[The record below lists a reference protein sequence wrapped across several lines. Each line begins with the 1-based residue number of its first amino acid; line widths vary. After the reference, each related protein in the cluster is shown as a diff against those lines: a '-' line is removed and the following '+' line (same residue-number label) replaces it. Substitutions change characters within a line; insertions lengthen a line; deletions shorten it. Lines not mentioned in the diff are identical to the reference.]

1 MKDVL
6 VLGSGPA
13 GFYTAVLCASNGLD
27 VTLVEKED
35 LGGTGFRFGAL
46 PVKILL
52 DGIKQNPLIS
62 FKQLLEDYH
71 VKMTDVQNKLKSD
84 LKEAGV
90 SLAFGEGHLMQKDQV
105 KVEDKII
112 KAKYIVIATGS
123 RPDDIFKTPYGN
135 NVLTHKEVLSM
146 ARHPNDVIILGGNV
160 EGIEFAALFAQLG
173 VKVTV
178 IEMMDEIL
186 PGNDE
191 DLREP
196 VIEMLKVLNV
206 DFITGNKVT
215 EVNESQDGSIVT
227 LQTGKKFKAE
237 KCLVC
242 LSRLP
247 NIPKGAG
254 DIGIKYGKEGIA
266 VDQNFLTSVPNV
278 YAVGD
283 VNGRCLMG
291 SAAINQGISAASHIL
306 GRKGLLENTGYEGIP
321 RAIFTIPEIA
331 GAGLQECELQQK
343 GIKYKAIKHQFAQTW
358 RGISKGHKDGFIKV
372 LVDEQNKLQGIWMVG
387 RDVSELVGPLGI
399 LLNQKVGVANIL
411 NSLFVHPSLSE
422 ALLDALLKLK

>member
-62 FKQLLEDYH
+62 YKQLLEDYH
-71 VKMTDVQNKLKSD
+71 VKMADVQNKLESD

-90 SLAFGEGHLMQKDQV
+90 SLVFGEGLFMQKDTV
-105 KVEDKII
+105 KVKDKII
-112 KAKYIVIATGS
+112 KAKNIVIATGS
-123 RPDDIFKTPYGN
+123 RPANISKTAYKTN
-135 NVLTHKEVLSM
+135 ILTHKEALFM
-146 ARHPNDVIILGGNV
+146 DRLPNDIIILGGNV
-160 EGIEFAALFAQLG
+160 EGIEFATFFARFG

-178 IEMMDEIL
+178 IEMLEEVL
-186 PGNDE
+186 PGNDI
-191 DLREP
+191 DLKQA
-196 VIEMLKVLNV
+196 VIDMLNSLNV
-206 DFITGNKVT
+206 GFFTGNKVVELDET
-215 EVNESQDGSIVT
+215 TYGAVIT
-227 LQTGKKFKAE
+227 LQTGKKLTAE

-283 VNGRCLMG
+283 VNGSCLMG
-291 SAAINQGISAASHIL
+291 SAAINQGISTALHIL
-306 GRKGLLENTGYEGIP
+306 GREASFRNTSYEGIP
-321 RAIFTIPEIA
+321 RAMFVIPEIA
-331 GAGLQECELQQK
+331 GVGLQEWELQQK
-343 GIKYKAIKHQFAQTW
+343 GIKYKAIKHQFARTW
-358 RGISKGHKDGFIKV
+358 RGISKGYKDGFIKV
-372 LVDEQNKLQGIWMVG
+372 LVDDKNKLQGIWMVG
-387 RDVSELVGPLGI
+387 KDASELVGPLGI
-399 LLNQKVGVANIL
+399 LLKQKLGADNIL
-411 NSLFVHPSLSE
+411 NGLFVHPSLSE

>member
-247 NIPKGAG
+247 NIPKGAD
-254 DIGIKYGKEGIA
+254 DIGIEFGKDGITA
-266 VDQNFLTSVPNV
+266 DPNFLTSVPNV

-372 LVDEQNKLQGIWMVG
+372 LVDDKNKLQGIWMVG
-387 RDVSELVGPLGI
+387 RDASELVGPLGI
-399 LLNQKVGVANIL
+399 LLKQKLGADNIL
-411 NSLFVHPSLSE
+411 NGLFVHPSLSE